1 MELRPDEV
9 SGGKKERGATTVNQ
23 STGKT
28 YCVFILM
35 FLTFQSALLY
45 YTVLRETKCSLIP
58 VEIRGTLV
66 AGVEDA
72 VYRFNEFQIKACVRE
87 MVMAATDF

>member
-23 STGKT
+23 SSGKAF
-28 YCVFILM
+28 CVFILM
-35 FLTFQSALLY
+35 FLPCQSALLY
-45 YTVLRETKCSLIP
+45 YTVLRETNCSPIP

-87 MVMAATDF
+87 MVTAATDF